1 MKRPTVAEALMMHA
15 RQMKLTRAAN
25 KREMTELREL
35 LTHLEALIVRTEGL
49 LRAGR
54 AAPRAQA

>member
-1 MKRPTVAEALMMHA
+1 MKHPTVAEALMMHA

-25 KREMTELREL
+25 KREMVELHEL
-35 LTHLEALIVRTEGL
+35 LTRFEALLERAEGL